1 MTDRST
7 AVRLARL
14 GLPHARARAGAV
26 LLASLGIAGAL
37 AGLGVWLAPHVA
49 GVLGAWIAIVA
60 VVAVAVWGTRRAQRA
75 TTPPALGRRAE
86 TEAGARAGSVVGL
99 LAPAPAGG
107 VSADLLALADARALQ
122 AVERAAPALR
132 RALARGTRRGVLVA
146 LGAAAA
152 GAALFVAS
160 APAAG
165 RAAAFW
171 HPLRTLADARTPVR
185 LSVDRATVRRGD
197 SVTVTVQVPAAA
209 RATLWTRG
217 PGEPWRAASLGLD
230 SAGRAIRRIGPLEAD
245 LFLRASSGGRNSV
258 ERRVTIAL
266 PAFVAALELT
276 AHYPAYLARGD
287 EPLVPGRDTIF
298 VPEGTVIL
306 TSGAASVPLA
316 SAGWRHAGTVAR
328 LAVSGARFSGRLAP
342 VASGA
347 GSWRL
352 DVTTADGTPLEGDAP
367 ALELRVVPDSAP
379 VVAVPVPGRD
389 TTLPLSLRQPLVVD
403 ARDDHGLTRLE
414 VVSWRVSRTGK
425 VGQAV
430 RESLDVTGVGDRA
443 IVQGELDAG
452 RRGLLPG
459 DTLRLR
465 VDAWDNAPTP
475 HVGRSAEL
483 ALRLPSLEELR
494 AATRQATAALAAAGD
509 SLAEAQRELGA
520 RTSDLAEQRTRDASA
535 SRRPPPGESGREGTL
550 PFQATE
556 RAQAVAREQAAL
568 QQRVEQLSRA
578 VEEIARAARAA
589 GIDDTAFQARLREVQ
604 ELLQRA
610 VTPQLEQRLRELQ
623 DALAKLDPEAA
634 RQALERLA
642 EAQQQLKAELERS
655 QELFRR
661 AAVEGALASLAAD
674 AEDLKR
680 RQGEWNRDDAAR
692 PDSAAAARQR
702 ALAERADSLAA
713 GIDQVAKDLGAPRPS
728 LARPAQAARNA
739 RAAMQRAAR
748 AAD

>member
-75 TTPPALGRRAE
+75 TAPHALGRRAE
-86 TEAGARAGSVVGL
+86 AEAGARAGSVVGL
-99 LAPAPAGG
+99 LAAAPAGG

-122 AVERAAPALR
+122 AVEGAAPALR

-266 PAFVAALELT
+266 PAFVAELELT

-287 EPLVPGRDTIF
+287 EPLVPGCDTIF

-389 TTLPLSLRQPLVVD
+389 TTLPLSLRQPLVID
-403 ARDDHGLTRLE
+403 ARDDHGLSRLQ

-425 VGQAV
+425 VGDAV
-430 RESLDVTGVGDRA
+430 RESLDVSGAGERA
-443 IVQGELDAG
+443 IVQGDLDAE

-465 VDAWDNAPTP
+465 AEAWDNAPAP
-475 HVGRSAEL
+475 HVGRSAEI

-494 AATRQATAALAAAGD
+494 AALRTATQGLVEAAD
-509 SLAEAQRELGA
+509 SIADSQRDLGE
-520 RTSDLAEQRTRDASA
+520 RTGDLAQQRSRDETTGA
-535 SRRPPPGESGREGTL
+535 RRPPGAQSGSL

-556 RAQAVAREQAAL
+556 RAQAVAREQEAL
-568 QQRVEQLSRA
+568 EQRVQELSKA
-578 VEEIARAARAA
+578 VEEIARAAKAA

-604 ELLQRA
+604 EMLQRA
-610 VTPQLEQRLRELQ
+610 VTPELEQRLRELQ
-623 DALAKLDPEAA
+623 EALAKLDPEAA
-634 RQALERLA
+634 RQALQRLA

-655 QELFRR
+655 RELFRR
-661 AAVEGALASLAAD
+661 AATEGALASLAAD

-680 RQGEWNRDDAAR
+680 RQAEWNGTDARR
-692 PDSAAAARQR
+692 PDSAAAARER
-702 ALAERADSLAA
+702 ALAERADSLAH
-713 GIDQVAKDLGAPRPS
+713 GIEQVGKDSGPKLG
-728 LARPAQAARNA
+728 
-739 RAAMQRAAR
+739 
-748 AAD
+748 